1 MPKSG
6 KAPGL
11 TVEDSGT
18 LEEINAKYPGEW
30 LLLEITES
38 GDRDSIERVRVLAR
52 GRQRKDMTDPL
63 IRAHGE
69 NPRALLTV
77 FLGGTILNPTRED
90 LRKAI
95 EQASKE
101 DKHVTPR
108 WEEKYATPRWL
119 EKYVNARG

>member
-6 KAPGL
+6 KAPDL
-11 TVEDSGT
+11 NDEDSGT

-52 GRQRKDMTDPL
+52 SRQRKDMTKAV
-63 IRAHGE
+63 IRTRRQY
-69 NPRALLTV
+69 PRALLTV
-77 FLGGTILNPTRED
+77 FLGGTILNPTKED

-108 WEEKYATPRWL
+108 WEEKY
-119 EKYVNARG
+119 VNARW